1 MCACD
6 CACGCGCVVVCGC
19 VCVCGC
25 IIQTTPLV
33 RVAVEPKHQG
43 DMAALKMGLRLL
55 NQADPCVEVVVAE
68 SGELHLVALGEL
80 HLERCLD
87 DLRTRFAR
95 VDVQVRGCVC
105 AAVCAC
111 VCHALTLYAGLTTH
125 RQLPR
130 NDREQRRSSTRCTGC
145 REGKDRGGNRRIC
158 SRGLCA
164 AFGWC

>member
-1 MCACD
+1 MACDGDTLGELCLSMCVCVCVCVCD

-19 VCVCGC
+19 VCVWL
-25 IIQTTPLV
+25 ITQTTPLV

-95 VDVQVRGCVC
+95 VDVQVRGCV
-105 AAVCAC
+105 
-111 VCHALTLYAGLTTH
+111 
-125 RQLPR
+125 
-130 NDREQRRSSTRCTGC
+130 
-145 REGKDRGGNRRIC
+145 
-158 SRGLCA
+158 
-164 AFGWC
+164 